1 LPKWSLPSKLF
12 QGPAYEASSGK
23 LSVEADR
30 EKISFRMQ
38 VYEATGPHQTVLDL
52 YAGKGYLQKVSI
64 LLSVVASGHSLNVAI
79 RQTLTG
85 GNLLTKEVSP
95 SLGDSWIDVVFD
107 QGINVLPGETY
118 YLVLETSSDDVFTW
132 RADSSGSGAYSYGG
146 SAWSSLNAG
155 FCFKTFLLPN
165 YGEAV
170 SPLVSPLNL
179 IEWLTFNA
187 SGGNGGG
194 NLKFDVLDGQ
204 GNPVLQD
211 LALTDLPK
219 TLTSEAQGVSS
230 LQLKAKFDRDDH
242 SKASPELESWSLTY
256 HADYVNF
263 TVEYES
269 RFEAL
274 KRLAELVNAEWWVD
288 AEGKLHFKRERG
300 QDRSAQVKLKAG
312 ENLLSL
318 TYRLDAGKLVNRVL
332 VLGAGEGASRVE
344 ALEEDL
350 ESQSQYGLR
359 EAVKVDKEVDDVDS
373 AKTLAKNLLT
383 LHSKPLETVNA
394 VLASTVNFDLG
405 DTVDVV
411 DEELGLDSPFKVK
424 RLIFEFD
431 AEEGETLT
439 VELGYL
445 LPDLKDEILRT
456 RVLERWLK

>member
-1 LPKWSLPSKLF
+1 
-12 QGPAYEASSGK
+12 
-23 LSVEADR
+23 
-30 EKISFRMQ
+30 M
-38 VYEATGPHQTVLDL
+38 
-52 YAGKGYLQKVSI
+52 
-64 LLSVVASGHSLNVAI
+64 
-79 RQTLTG
+79 
-85 GNLLTKEVSP
+85 
-95 SLGDSWIDVVFD
+95 
-107 QGINVLPGETY
+107 
-118 YLVLETSSDDVFTW
+118 
-132 RADSSGSGAYSYGG
+132 
-146 SAWSSLNAG
+146 
-155 FCFKTFLLPN
+155 
-165 YGEAV
+165 
-170 SPLVSPLNL
+170 
-179 IEWLTFNA
+179 
-187 SGGNGGG
+187 
-194 NLKFDVLDGQ
+194 
-204 GNPVLQD
+204 
-211 LALTDLPK
+211 
-219 TLTSEAQGVSS
+219 
-230 LQLKAKFDRDDH
+230 
-242 SKASPELESWSLTY
+242 
-256 HADYVNF
+256 
-263 TVEYES
+263 
-269 RFEAL
+269 